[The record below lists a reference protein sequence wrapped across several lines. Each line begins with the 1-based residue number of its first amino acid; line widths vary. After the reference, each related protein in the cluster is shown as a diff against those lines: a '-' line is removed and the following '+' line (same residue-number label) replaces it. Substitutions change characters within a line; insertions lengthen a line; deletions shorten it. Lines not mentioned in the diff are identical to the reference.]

1 MEYTLEKL
9 EVYNIAENFS
19 DDIWNIVIAWKNFEK
34 DTIGK
39 QLVRSADS
47 ISAILLKD
55 MAGIFIKKVNNF
67 ISMPEVQYKKQNHG
81 YLSVREET

>member
-39 QLVRSADS
+39 QLVR
-47 ISAILLKD
+47 
-55 MAGIFIKKVNNF
+55 
-67 ISMPEVQYKKQNHG
+67 
-81 YLSVREET
+81 